1 MIHMKQTSKS
11 HKHQLIAVSLVLLTM
26 LTALVGTVN
35 AANCTWTHRVRFG
48 DSLGVIAQ
56 QYGTN
61 LRSLLALNP
70 QITNANIVREGT
82 DICVSDT
89 ETPPPLFGTIY
100 RVTFGDTLAGLAQR
114 FGTTLAE
121 LARANG
127 IGNANLILDGE
138 TITVPEQPV
147 VVEPGS

>member
-1 MIHMKQTSKS
+1 MIAMKQTLKS
-11 HKHQLIAVSLVLLTM
+11 RARSLIAVLLVLAVTQM
-26 LTALVGTVN
+26 ALVGTVN

-61 LRSLLALNP
+61 LSRLMALNP
-70 QITNANIVREGT
+70 QITNANIIVEGT

-127 IGNANLILDGE
+127 IGNANLIRDGE

-147 VVEPGS
+147 AVEPAS